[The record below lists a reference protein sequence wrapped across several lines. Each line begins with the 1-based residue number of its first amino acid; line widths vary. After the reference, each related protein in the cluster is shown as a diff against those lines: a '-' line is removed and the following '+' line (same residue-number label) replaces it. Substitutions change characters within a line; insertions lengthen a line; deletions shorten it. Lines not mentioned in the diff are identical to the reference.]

1 MLKDLLR
8 ARLCS
13 GMLVAGVLVSMS
25 GVLPSCSD
33 GYEWAQDKPV
43 WLGQSIYD
51 ELARRGNFSIYLK
64 MVDDLGRTGFLSRT
78 GSVTVFVTDDDTY
91 RAYFKARGMDENHIS
106 MAMKRYLVN
115 SSMLE
120 NAYVLDLLTNQPLE
134 EDILKGQ
141 VMRRTNTQWSVY
153 DSIPSIT
160 KMEIPGA
167 SVSAD
172 YWSGLR
178 DQNHSVYNLM
188 DDGTVPMVHFIWR
201 QMMSKGITKSDFSYL
216 FNSMKTMYI

>member
-1 MLKDLLR
+1 
-8 ARLCS
+8 
-13 GMLVAGVLVSMS
+13 
-25 GVLPSCSD
+25 
-33 GYEWAQDKPV
+33 
-43 WLGQSIYD
+43 
-51 ELARRGNFSIYLK
+51 
-64 MVDDLGRTGFLSRT
+64 
-78 GSVTVFVTDDDTY
+78 
-91 RAYFKARGMDENHIS
+91 MDENHIS

-167 SVSAD
+167 SVSAA
-172 YWSGLR
+172 
-178 DQNHSVYNLM
+178 
-188 DDGTVPMVHFIWR
+188 
-201 QMMSKGITKSDFSYL
+201 
-216 FNSMKTMYI
+216 